1 MTSASSCLVAKLSHY
16 VPLSEAD
23 CERLATLE
31 KTERVFETGQE
42 VYQGGDENKDLH
54 VVKYGWAFSY
64 TDLPDGRRQIV
75 KIHHPGD
82 IIGFPD
88 VALKHATTTLRTA
101 EEVCLCPFPK
111 ASLDEILRK
120 SPRLSALLLSIALR
134 EQVVLIDVLRAMGRM
149 SAQERVSY
157 MLLDLIA
164 RLRITNSQMTDTF
177 RLPMTQSQIADYLG
191 LTNVYISKTLIRME
205 ETGYIYR
212 EEDRLRI
219 LNEIAMIELTDFHDR
234 YADMDTSWFPQD

>member
-1 MTSASSCLVAKLSHY
+1 M
-16 VPLSEAD
+16 
-23 CERLATLE
+23 
-31 KTERVFETGQE
+31 
-42 VYQGGDENKDLH
+42 
-54 VVKYGWAFSY
+54 
-64 TDLPDGRRQIV
+64 
-75 KIHHPGD
+75 
-82 IIGFPD
+82 
-88 VALKHATTTLRTA
+88 
-101 EEVCLCPFPK
+101 
-111 ASLDEILRK
+111 
-120 SPRLSALLLSIALR
+120 
-134 EQVVLIDVLRAMGRM
+134 LIDVLRAMGRM